1 MTNFKKSKIISFVTT
16 KGGAGKT
23 TISLALCSHI
33 NYFCTDKNI
42 IYFDL
47 DLGTK
52 SSYLQRKDDVEYLE
66 GCLNE
71 YPNIKISKLYSELKE
86 ANAIYP
92 IEILKGEDMQK
103 TLNKMPKNYFDLI
116 YLDTP
121 GSFEAKEW
129 IASMSILDYIFIPCK
144 SDMFSIRSAMHSY
157 NTIYKL
163 KKSNQMPNL
172 KYCSLI
178 LLDIE
183 AHHNTT
189 NIIEEIELLNDTKE
203 EVQILNTI
211 IPHRK
216 ELNEKKCI
224 SIIPIAP
231 IDKFHYLKDLYEE
244 INQIIN
250 L

>member
-1 MTNFKKSKIISFVTT
+1 MSNSKNPKIISFVTT

-33 NYFCTDKNI
+33 NYYCTDKNI
-42 IYFDL
+42 LYYDM

-52 SSYLQRKDDVEYLE
+52 SSFLQRKDDLE
-66 GCLNE
+66 FLNSCLE
-71 YPNIKISKLYSELKE
+71 QYPNIKISKMFSELKE
-86 ANAIYP
+86 ANSIYP
-92 IEILKGEDMQK
+92 IDLLKGDELHK
-103 TLNKMPKNYFDLI
+103 SIRNLPKNYYDLI

-121 GSFEAKEW
+121 GSFEAQEW

-144 SDMFSIRSAMHSY
+144 SDLFSIRSAMNSY
-157 NTIYKL
+157 NTIFKL
-163 KKSNQMPNL
+163 KKSKQMPNL
-172 KYCSLI
+172 KYFSLI

-183 AHHNTT
+183 PHHNIN
-189 NIIEEIELLNDTKE
+189 NIIEEIDLLNETND

-216 ELNEKKCI
+216 ELNDKKCI

-231 IDKFHYLKDLYEE
+231 YDKAHYLKELYEE

-250 L
+250 I